1 MIEILWHG
9 RGGQGA
15 FTAARLLGAACSM
28 APGRHALAFPSFGPE
43 RRGAPMRAFTK
54 LDDRPIGDRSAS
66 TRADFVVY
74 LDETLLAPGWEDELK
89 PGGRVLVNSTAAF
102 ADPRVT
108 AIDADG
114 ISTEV
119 LGRAIPNTVFLGAL
133 AALCDEVRAKDVCE
147 AIRQYM
153 PEKLHAK
160 NLAVVERVLAEKDV
174 WGAGRAEAA
183 SGSACAGKHACAD
196 DTAGAAGAN
205 IQAAGEDT
213 PAHECDHALAD
224 DAPGAA
230 GANVQVAGLERP
242 ASGAAPQAFTDAPRN
257 LAPAAP
263 SPALLGCN
271 GAPRV
276 IPTLR
281 AAHLDPAVFARTT
294 CFEAGHLVSKNAGWR
309 SVRPVLDEAACTRG
323 LLCYMQCPDGTIYKV
338 ADEAGR
344 GGIRLGVDY
353 DFCKGCGVCAKACR
367 CGAISM
373 VPEHEEAR

>member
-66 TRADFVVY
+66 TKADFVIY
-74 LDETLLAPGWEDELK
+74 LDETLFAPGWEDELK
-89 PGGRVLVNSTAAF
+89 AGGRVLVNSARTWD
-102 ADPRVT
+102 DPRVT

-114 ISTEV
+114 ISAEV

-133 AALCDEVRAKDVCE
+133 AALCDEVRAEDVCE

-160 NLAVVERVLAEKDV
+160 NLAVVERVLAEKDA
-174 WGAGRAEAA
+174 WNAER
-183 SGSACAGKHACAD
+183 
-196 DTAGAAGAN
+196 AGAAG
-205 IQAAGEDT
+205 E
-213 PAHECDHALAD
+213 PACGGSHALAGEGNL
-224 DAPGAA
+224 ARTTATPGTNA
-230 GANVQVAGLERP
+230 QVAGAEHLT
-242 ASGAAPQAFTDAPRN
+242 SDAAPQARASADAPEG
-257 LAPAAP
+257 LASTAP
-263 SPALLGCN
+263 SPALLGCD
-271 GAPRV
+271 GAPRI

-309 SVRPVLDEAACTRG
+309 SMRPVLDKAACTRC

-338 ADEAGR
+338 ADEDAR
-344 GGIRLGVDY
+344 GGIRLAVDY

>member
-54 LDDRPIGDRSAS
+54 LDDCPIGDRSAS
-66 TRADFVVY
+66 TKADFVVY
-74 LDETLLAPGWEDELK
+74 LDETLFAPGWEDELK
-89 PGGRVLVNSTAAF
+89 VGGRVLVNSARTWD
-102 ADPRVT
+102 DPRVT

-133 AALCDEVRAKDVCE
+133 AALCDEVHAEDVCE

-160 NLAVVERVLAEKDV
+160 NLAVVERVLAERDA
-174 WGAGRAEAA
+174 WGAGCAEAA
-183 SGSACAGKHACAD
+183 DEPACGGS
-196 DTAGAAGAN
+196 
-205 IQAAGEDT
+205 
-213 PAHECDHALAD
+213 HALAGEGNPTHTTATLGANAQVTSAEHLASGTASQALAGA
-224 DAPGAA
+224 DAPE
-230 GANVQVAGLERP
+230 GL
-242 ASGAAPQAFTDAPRN
+242 AST
-257 LAPAAP
+257 AP
-263 SPALLGCN
+263 SPALLGCS

-309 SVRPVLDEAACTRG
+309 SVRPVLDEAACTRC

-338 ADEAGR
+338 ADEDAR
-344 GGIRLGVDY
+344 GGIRLAVDY

>member
-15 FTAARLLGAACSM
+15 FTAARLLGAASSM

-74 LDETLLAPGWEDELK
+74 LDETLFGPGWEDELK
-89 PGGRVLVNSTAAF
+89 AGGRVLVNSARTWD
-102 ADPRVT
+102 DPRVT

-133 AALCDEVRAKDVCE
+133 AALCDEVRAEDVCE

-160 NLAVVERVLAEKDV
+160 NLAVVERVLAERDV
-174 WGAGRAEAA
+174 WGAGCAEAA
-183 SGSACAGKHACAD
+183 GEPTCGGS
-196 DTAGAAGAN
+196 
-205 IQAAGEDT
+205 
-213 PAHECDHALAD
+213 HALAGEGNPTRTTTT
-224 DAPGAA
+224 PGANA
-230 GANVQVAGLERP
+230 QVTRADHL
-242 ASGAAPQAFTDAPRN
+242 ASGTAPQAHTSADAPEG

-281 AAHLDPAVFARTT
+281 DTYLDPAVFARTT
-294 CFEAGHLVSKNAGWR
+294 CFEAGHLVSKNVGWR
-309 SVRPVLDEAACTRG
+309 SVRPVLDETACTRC

-338 ADEAGR
+338 ADEDAR
-344 GGIRLGVDY
+344 GGIRLAVDY